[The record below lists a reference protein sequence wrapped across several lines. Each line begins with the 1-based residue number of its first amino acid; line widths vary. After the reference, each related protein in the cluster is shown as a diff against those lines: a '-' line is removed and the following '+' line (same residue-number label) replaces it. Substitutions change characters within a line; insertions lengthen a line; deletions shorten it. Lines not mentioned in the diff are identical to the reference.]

1 MGRVE
6 YAHKQFS
13 VLTERRADLSAE
25 SGYRGSV
32 GAFFN
37 EIRLTRYVA
46 AVFGYSAAGVLYE
59 RARHYIR
66 ADLHGLDALDKLA
79 VAVIDKNYGIRH
91 ALDGL

>member
-1 MGRVE
+1 MRRIE
-6 YAHKQFS
+6 YAHEQLS

-25 SGYRGSV
+25 AGYGGSV
-32 GAFFN
+32 GAFLDK
-37 EIRLTRYVA
+37 IRLARYVA